1 MSHYGEDEFAGT
13 EVRNSSSLAGVPDE
27 YQRLWTPHRL
37 VYIQQGQQPHQDDCP
52 FCLAPAMTDEE
63 GLIVHRG
70 KTAFVL
76 LNLYPYNSGHLLVCP
91 YRHIATYDEA
101 TDEEVAEIGRLT
113 QVAMRVLRSVSRN
126 DGFNIG
132 MNQGR
137 VAGAGIADHLHQHI
151 VPRWATDSNFFPI
164 IAKTKAVTAL
174 LGDVRKS
181 VADAWPADSSVP
193 SHLDTEE

>member
-1 MSHYGEDEFAGT
+1 MSNYDDDEFSDFD
-13 EVRNSSSLAGVPDE
+13 VRKSSSLAGVPDE

-37 VYIQQGQQPHQDDCP
+37 VYIQQGQQPDEDSCP
-52 FCLAPAMTDEE
+52 FCLAPGMSDED

-70 KTAFVL
+70 ITAFVL
-76 LNLYPYNSGHLLVCP
+76 LNLYPYNSGHMLVCP

-101 TDEEVAEIGRLT
+101 TNEEVAEIGRLT

-181 VADAWPADSSVP
+181 VADAWPTD
-193 SHLDTEE
+193 